1 MEENISISTESIYR
15 LILKD
20 KVADGSLYRYLRHQG
35 KKYRKRYGQNDYR
48 GRIPNRVDIADRPR
62 IVDNRS
68 RIGDWEADCVIGKG
82 RATLAER
89 KSRLYLALR
98 TKNKTAKETNAAI
111 LRLLKHMKQH
121 VMTLTFDNGREFCW
135 HSELAKQLE
144 CETYFAKPYHSWER
158 GLNENHNGLLRQFFP
173 KKMPLHKVT
182 EKELFKATDL
192 MNNRPRK
199 CLGYKTPWEVFSHAM
214 GIDHNINPSVALM
227 G

>member
-20 KVADGSLYRYLRHQG
+20 KVADGSLYRYLRHHG

-48 GRIPNRVDIADRPR
+48 RRIPNRVDITNRPS

-68 RIGDWEADCVIGKG
+68 RIGVVIEGGEADCVIGKG
-82 RATLAER
+82 RQGVFATLAER

-121 VMTLTFDNGREFCW
+121 VMTLTFDNDREFCW

-158 GLNENHNGLLRQFFP
+158 GLNA
-173 KKMPLHKVT
+173 K
-182 EKELFKATDL
+182 
-192 MNNRPRK
+192 
-199 CLGYKTPWEVFSHAM
+199 
-214 GIDHNINPSVALM
+214 
-227 G
+227 

>member
-20 KVADGSLYRYLRHQG
+20 KVAGGSLYRYLRHQG

-48 GRIPNRVDIADRPR
+48 GRIPNRVDIADRPS
-62 IVDNRS
+62 IVDSHSGQSLAYRRS
-68 RIGDWEADCVIGKG
+68 DRGGEADCVIGKG
-82 RATLAER
+82 RQGVFATLAER

-158 GLNENHNGLLRQFFP
+158 GLNA
-173 KKMPLHKVT
+173 K
-182 EKELFKATDL
+182 
-192 MNNRPRK
+192 
-199 CLGYKTPWEVFSHAM
+199 
-214 GIDHNINPSVALM
+214 
-227 G
+227 